1 MASSSKPVSPSPSKR
16 ANIIVRLFR
25 EIYHPLGFK
34 KGYNFSL
41 FFIFAGALLGFTLA
55 RLQYLNYNGVYIPAS
70 SPGEGYWQSDGHYK
84 TGLLLHLSCILPA
97 ALLVILQFVP
107 AIRYKVIL
115 FHRLSGYVV
124 ILLVTTANA
133 GALMI
138 ARRAFGGAVET
149 QAGIG
154 LLAVIVEVGL
164 GLAYWNIRHLQ
175 IDQHRAWMLR
185 SMFAMSSIITLR
197 LILILAT
204 LITTS
209 MQNYYIPFSCAQIA
223 WFYSRYGLGDPLAA
237 YPACSY
243 PSSSSSPSSSLNATN
258 TFSPDTYVAVNA
270 NFNGTPE
277 QIGASLDI
285 NFGMALWLALF
296 LHLVGVEVYL
306 RLTPGEA
313 RRLRAV
319 SAVKQRERGYKV
331 GGGWIGG
338 GERHEGSQGR
348 EEEDGVGSVGTGS
361 ERGEREAKEVMV

>member
-1 MASSSKPVSPSPSKR
+1 
-16 ANIIVRLFR
+16 
-25 EIYHPLGFK
+25 
-34 KGYNFSL
+34 
-41 FFIFAGALLGFTLA
+41 
-55 RLQYLNYNGVYIPAS
+55 
-70 SPGEGYWQSDGHYK
+70 
-84 TGLLLHLSCILPA
+84 
-97 ALLVILQFVP
+97 
-107 AIRYKVIL
+107 
-115 FHRLSGYVV
+115 
-124 ILLVTTANA
+124 
-133 GALMI
+133 
-138 ARRAFGGAVET
+138 
-149 QAGIG
+149 
-154 LLAVIVEVGL
+154 
-164 GLAYWNIRHLQ
+164 
-175 IDQHRAWMLR
+175 
-185 SMFAMSSIITLR
+185 MSSIITLR